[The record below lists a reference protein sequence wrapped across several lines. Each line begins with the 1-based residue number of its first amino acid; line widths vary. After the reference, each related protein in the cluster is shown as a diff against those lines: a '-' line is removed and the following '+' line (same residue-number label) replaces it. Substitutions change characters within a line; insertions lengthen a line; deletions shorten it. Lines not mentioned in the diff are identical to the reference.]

1 MWSFISSFYSR
12 DHASDAAHCQ
22 MLRELFEQAIEK
34 TMIDLVGASI
44 SLGVLPFLERRWDS
58 W

>member
-1 MWSFISSFYSR
+1 
-12 DHASDAAHCQ
+12 

-34 TMIDLVGASI
+34 TMIDPVGASI